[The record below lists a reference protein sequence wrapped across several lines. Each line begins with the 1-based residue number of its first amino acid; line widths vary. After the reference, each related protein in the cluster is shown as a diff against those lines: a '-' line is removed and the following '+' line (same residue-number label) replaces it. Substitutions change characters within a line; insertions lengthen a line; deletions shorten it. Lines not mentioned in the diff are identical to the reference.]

1 MSEVSQ
7 LIRLCEFREKKTM
20 NKTRLVILVPE
31 CGKIMLK
38 TSSSYPVYDINNN
51 KRKDYTM

>member
-38 TSSSYPVYDINNN
+38 TSSSYLVYDINNN